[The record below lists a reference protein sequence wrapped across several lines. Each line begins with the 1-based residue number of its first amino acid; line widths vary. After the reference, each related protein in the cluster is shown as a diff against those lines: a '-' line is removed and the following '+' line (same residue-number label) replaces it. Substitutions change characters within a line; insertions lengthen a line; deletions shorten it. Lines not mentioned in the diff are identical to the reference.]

1 MKKLLVLF
9 ATTFAIVAYA
19 QQPVQETCSGNA
31 CCKTNQCDSINMPV
45 FLVDGVE
52 VRSIDDIAPDDIV
65 SVDIIKDPA
74 VTGIF
79 SPRLGGVVEVTTK
92 SKKFLKPIIED
103 FNKLT
108 EEQKQN
114 HTPGQLLIR

>member
-1 MKKLLVLF
+1 MRF
-9 ATTFAIVAYA
+9 YQYA
-19 QQPVQETCSGNA
+19 GV
-31 CCKTNQCDSINMPV
+31 
-45 FLVDGVE
+45 LVDGVE

-114 HTPGQLLIR
+114 RTPGQLLIR